1 MDKKD
6 QNQFRAAGHSV
17 VSEPAAIY
25 YGSSERLRESGII
38 TELKNLDRE
47 DTIGLIRF
55 MQQHLDDLTAT
66 TAVPIQDPLDTLSQ
80 LGALIKATGKT
91 SEQLIEERIDE
102 KHAL

>member
-6 QNQFRAAGHSV
+6 QGAM
-17 VSEPAAIY
+17 
-25 YGSSERLRESGII
+25 GSG
-38 TELKNLDRE
+38 TFAPT
-47 DTIGLIRF
+47 DT
-55 MQQHLDDLTAT
+55 
-66 TAVPIQDPLDTLSQ
+66 IQDPLDTLSQ